1 MNRLKP
7 EKKERILSALV
18 EGCSI
23 RSIERM
29 TGVHRDSIM
38 RLLGRVGEGCSR
50 LLEEKMRGL
59 DLHSLQADE
68 IWTFVGKKQKRV
80 RPGDNGHVGDQYVYV
95 AIDADTELVPCFAVG
110 KRDVTTTNS
119 FIMDLKRTLN
129 GNRVHLT
136 TDGYSPYVDAVRRA
150 FGSEIDYGQ
159 IMKTYKTNPHAGRDR
174 YRPADFVVLTPIVI
188 NGNPDA
194 ERMSTSYVERQ
205 NLTMRMQLRR
215 FTRLTN
221 GFSKKLENLKA
232 ALALH
237 FAWYNFVRVHQSL
250 KTTPAAAAG
259 ITHGP
264 WKMSDLLE
272 WEAAYPN

>member
-18 EGCSI
+18 EGYSI

-50 LLEEKMRGL
+50 LLEEKMCGL

-95 AIDADTELVPCFAVG
+95 AIDADTKLIPCFAVG

-136 TDGYSPYVDAVRRA
+136 TDGYSPYVDAVRKA

-159 IMKTYKTNPHAGRDR
+159 IMRTYKTNPHTGRDR

-215 FTRLTN
+215 FTRLRN

-272 WEAAYPN
+272 REGAYSN